1 MKETKK
7 GLEVTEM
14 LRYVDYKKYLDGQLF
29 FSSKIHIWII
39 VFRKKNRN
47 FGLPIMDWNLELFPP
62 S

>member
-29 FSSKIHIWII
+29 FSSIIHIWII
-39 VFRKKNRN
+39 FYRKKNRN
-47 FGLPIMDWNLELFPP
+47 FGLSIMD
-62 S
+62 

>member
-29 FSSKIHIWII
+29 FSSIFK
-39 VFRKKNRN
+39 FGLYFLGKNYRN
-47 FGLPIMDWNLELFPP
+47 FGLPIMD
-62 S
+62 